1 MSNVP
6 AELVDLALNALEDEV
21 PCWRKLPWRPGYVRL
36 MRFPPMDAL
45 IGESDIDVDGAQEVI
60 TYHDVPADIADDMIV
75 RFAMEKALE
84 AAIAAR
90 RVNPEIYAWIDR
102 AIAQKE

>member
-36 MRFPPMDAL
+36 MRFPRLEAPVGPAEVVPD
-45 IGESDIDVDGAQEVI
+45 DEVI
-60 TYHDVPADIADDMIV
+60 TYHDVPAETADDMIV
-75 RFAMEKALE
+75 RFAMEKVVE
-84 AAIAAR
+84 TVIGAISVA
-90 RVNPEIYAWIDR
+90 PHE
-102 AIAQKE
+102 

>member
-6 AELVDLALNALEDEV
+6 AELVDLSLNALEDEV

-36 MRFPPMDAL
+36 MRFPTMAP
-45 IGESDIDVDGAQEVI
+45 IGESDIAVDGAQEVI

-84 AAIAAR
+84 AAIG
-90 RVNPEIYAWIDR
+90 
-102 AIAQKE
+102 AISVAPHE

>member
-36 MRFPPMDAL
+36 MRFPPMDEL
-45 IGESDIDVDGAQEVI
+45 TGESDIDVVGAQEVI
-60 TYHDVPADIADDMIV
+60 TYHDVPEKLADDMIV

-84 AAIAAR
+84 AAIG
-90 RVNPEIYAWIDR
+90 
-102 AIAQKE
+102 AISVAPHE